1 MSKKD
6 YKNIVNPH
14 PEFFTDQVTA
24 AGSGGRNGRDYD
36 YSNARNKWVIEGI
49 HDSYINYGKFPV
61 IGEDLVPSGPVTD
74 RHKKITL
81 GDAMAYAA
89 VYPQNA
95 IIKKLPLPKNDEEYI
110 TIFDFH
116 PLSEKQRNDQ
126 LANMY
131 TRITEETNG
140 DMLITLST
148 KEALNPGN
156 DSDEPNI
163 AYMRLT
169 VIPYQSSQARTF
181 AIRRSFKLQ
190 PFSPALG
197 SPLEPAANL
206 KNSIMNK
213 QPDDL
218 NFNDWTKNLTADRKS
233 SVIYFNNRDKNMYY
247 IVRTNDRDI
256 RSFDEKGKNS
266 TIQARKRKLFIGQ
279 GVNKLLSYLG
289 IDFLPSKEISD
300 LTQAV
305 SILDRGNFLSRYG
318 DSDRPSA
325 PNGVGVWLLGLRIP
339 FNTFVVYLEGTN
351 VPNEEEGGQ

>member
-14 PEFFTDQVTA
+14 PEFFTDQVA
-24 AGSGGRNGRDYD
+24 ASGPGGRHGRNYD

-61 IGEDLVPSGPVTD
+61 IGDDLIPSGPVTE
-74 RHKKITL
+74 RSKKITL

-95 IIKKLPLPKNDEEYI
+95 IIKKLPSPKNDEEYI

-116 PLSEKQRNDQ
+116 PLSEKQRNEQ
-126 LANMY
+126 LINMY
-131 TRITEETNG
+131 GRIIEKTNG
-140 DMLITLST
+140 DTLITLST
-148 KEALNPGN
+148 KETQNPAN
-156 DSDEPNI
+156 DSDEPST
-163 AYMRLT
+163 AYKRLA
-169 VIPYQSSQARTF
+169 VIPYQSSQSRIF

-190 PFSPALG
+190 PFSPVLG

-218 NFNDWTKNLTADRKS
+218 NFNDWTKNLTADKKS

-266 TIQARKRKLFIGQ
+266 TIQSRKRRLFTGQ
-279 GVNKLLSYLG
+279 AVSKLLSYLG
-289 IDFLPSKEISD
+289 IDFLPSNEIDD
-300 LTQAV
+300 LVQTV
-305 SILDRGNFLSRYG
+305 SVLDRGNFLSRYG
-318 DSDRPSA
+318 DSDRPAA
-325 PNGVGVWLLGLRIP
+325 PSGVGVWLLGLRIP
-339 FNTFVVYLEGTN
+339 FSSFVMYLEGTN